1 MHARLQNLLAIHSAV
16 FLFGLSGLFVK
27 FIELPS
33 TLIVFGRVFFASIA
47 LALLLL
53 FKQQG
58 IRLQTQKDYLGLAFL
73 GIVLALHWWAFFA
86 SIQRSTVAIGVITY
100 STFPVFVAF
109 FEPLFFRKQLRGR
122 DILLAIIT
130 FAGAVLAIPSL
141 EFGSHMVQGA
151 LLGMLS
157 AASFALLS
165 ILNRR
170 YVQRYGSLVIA
181 LYQDVVAALI
191 LFPFILSF
199 SATVTSHDVLLIIL
213 LGVVFT
219 AGAHALFI
227 HGMTS
232 IEAKTASIIGSLEAV
247 YGIFFAALLLSE
259 IPSMRT
265 LVGGGVVLLAT
276 MYATSMV
283 SSHDQTSIATT

>member
-1 MHARLQNLLAIHSAV
+1 
-16 FLFGLSGLFVK
+16 
-27 FIELPS
+27 
-33 TLIVFGRVFFASIA
+33 
-47 LALLLL
+47 
-53 FKQQG
+53 
-58 IRLQTQKDYLGLAFL
+58 
-73 GIVLALHWWAFFA
+73 
-86 SIQRSTVAIGVITY
+86 
-100 STFPVFVAF
+100 
-109 FEPLFFRKQLRGR
+109 
-122 DILLAIIT
+122 
-130 FAGAVLAIPSL
+130 
-141 EFGSHMVQGA
+141 
-151 LLGMLS
+151 
-157 AASFALLS
+157 
-165 ILNRR
+165 
-170 YVQRYGSLVIA
+170 
-181 LYQDVVAALI
+181 
-191 LFPFILSF
+191 
-199 SATVTSHDVLLIIL
+199 LLIIL